1 MGAHINGIIGEVGLI
16 FDLFYL
22 TEVNMEKIK
31 EFSSSYGLSKT
42 WAMVTGG
49 TSKYKNTSARELH
62 SPLIAFLH
70 QKGYS
75 YYLISHL
82 NGHNPI

>member
-31 EFSSSYGLSKT
+31 EFSSSYVLSKT
-42 WAMVTGG
+42 
-49 TSKYKNTSARELH
+49 
-62 SPLIAFLH
+62 
-70 QKGYS
+70 
-75 YYLISHL
+75 
-82 NGHNPI
+82 